1 MIQLRPIFGLA
12 SVLICSLGLSTP
24 AFADAK
30 IAVVD
35 LQRAIN
41 ETQDGQQAKAR
52 LKKVFDQRQ
61 KSLDD
66 AQNKLKAMKE
76 ELEKK
81 KDVLARDVLQK
92 KLEEYQK
99 NFVDLQSKYVDYQ
112 KELAAKEGE
121 LTKVIV
127 ARMER
132 ILRTLG
138 QQQGYSLILERNEG
152 GVVYMPTQL
161 DLTNEVIQ
169 RYNKGEGREGE
180 GKTTSKAAA
189 KGTTPKAKPKK

>member
-1 MIQLRPIFGLA
+1 MNNWVRIVGFSAIAFIG
-12 SVLICSLGLSTP
+12 VGLSTG
-24 AFADAK
+24 ARAEVK

-41 ETQDGQQAKAR
+41 ETQDGKQAKAR

-66 AQNKLKAMKE
+66 AQNKLKAMKD

-99 NFVDLQSKYVDYQ
+99 NFVELQSKYVDYQ
-112 KELAAKEGE
+112 KELASKEGE
-121 LTKVIV
+121 LTKTIV

-132 ILRTLG
+132 ILRVIG
-138 QQQGYSLILERNEG
+138 QQRAYSLILERSEG
-152 GVVYMPTQL
+152 GVVWTPTQL
-161 DLTNEVIQ
+161 DLTGEVIQ

-180 GKTTSKAAA
+180 KKAPASKSTKTKSK
-189 KGTTPKAKPKK
+189 K